1 MTAKNTWSAKVAH
14 PWSSEALLAKA
25 LCYVQEMQPLSR
37 EDWRFG
43 LTSAFVLEFLAR
55 ATLSKT
61 SPVLLADPKDWSNI
75 YYALGNQPT
84 AQKFIPKSI
93 DSSSVLARLRDIIPE
108 FTTELEGFAAQHINR
123 RNEELHAGSIPFE
136 GLPTTWLAPFYRTC
150 QVLLESISLNLEY
163 LFGEDETK
171 LAEKLIAAWR
181 DQSAKAVQKAIAAH
195 KTIWDAKENDEKSK
209 LTQKATA
216 WATRHNGHR
225 VNCPSCTTEA
235 MIIGSAA
242 APPNIRLKNDL
253 IIEVQDHLPTKF
265 ECVACGLKI
274 AGLSQLTACG
284 LGATYK
290 STSTYD
296 AADYY
301 APEDPHEEFED
312 DNNEY

>member
-1 MTAKNTWSAKVAH
+1 MTKNTASSIKAAH

-25 LCYVQEMQPLSR
+25 LRYAQEMQPLSR

-55 ATLSKT
+55 SALAGT
-61 SPVLLADPKDWSNI
+61 SPVLLADAKDWNNI
-75 YYALGNQPT
+75 YFALGKQPA
-84 AQKFIPKSI
+84 AQKFIPKSV
-93 DSSSVLARLRDIIPE
+93 DASSVLARIRDIIPT

-136 GLPTTWLAPFYRTC
+136 GLPTTWLAPFYQTC
-150 QVLLESISLNLEY
+150 QVLLESISRDLAY
-163 LFGEDETK
+163 LFGADEAR
-171 LAEKLIAAWR
+171 LAETLIAAWR
-181 DQSAKAVQKAIAAH
+181 DGSAKAVQKAIAEH
-195 KTIWDAKENDEKSK
+195 KTDWETKQASERKK
-209 LTQKATA
+209 LVQKAA
-216 WATRHNGHR
+216 VWSTRYHGHR
-225 VNCPSCTTEA
+225 VACPACASEA
-235 MIIGSAA
+235 LVFGTAAA
-242 APPNIRLKNDL
+242 APVKRLEDDL
-253 IIEVQDHLPTKF
+253 IVEVQDHLPTKF
-265 ECVACGLKI
+265 ECVACNLKI

-301 APEDPHEEFED
+301 APEDQHEEFED

>member
-1 MTAKNTWSAKVAH
+1 MTVKTSNSTKVAH

-25 LCYVQEMQPLSR
+25 IRYAQEMQPLSR

-55 ATLSKT
+55 SVLAETR
-61 SPVLLADPKDWSNI
+61 PVLLADSKDWNNI
-75 YYALGNQPT
+75 YFALDKQPRAT
-84 AQKFIPKSI
+84 KFIPKSL
-93 DSSSVLARLRDIIPE
+93 DASSVLTRLREIIPE

-150 QVLLESISLNLEY
+150 QVLLESISLDLEY
-163 LFGEDETK
+163 LFGKEEAG

-181 DQSAKAVQKAIAAH
+181 DESAKAVQKSIAAH
-195 KTIWDAKENDEKSK
+195 KTIWDAKESSEQKK
-209 LTQKATA
+209 LIQKAAA
-216 WATRHNGHR
+216 WSTRHHGHR
-225 VNCPSCTTEA
+225 VTCPACATEA
-235 MIIGSAA
+235 LVIGTAAA
-242 APPNIRLKNDL
+242 APVKRLKDDL
-253 IIEVQDHLPTKF
+253 IVEVQDHLPTKF
-265 ECVACGLKI
+265 ECIACGLKI

-301 APEDPHEEFED
+301 APEDQYEEFED

>member
-1 MTAKNTWSAKVAH
+1 MTEMPSSSSKVFH

-25 LCYVQEMQPLSR
+25 LRYAQEMQPLSR
-37 EDWRFG
+37 EEWRFG
-43 LTSAFVLEFLAR
+43 LNSAFVLEFLAR
-55 ATLSKT
+55 SALAAQ
-61 SPVLLADPKDWSNI
+61 SPVLLADAKDWNNI
-75 YYALGNQPT
+75 YFALGGKPT

-93 DSSSVLARLRDIIPE
+93 DISSVLARLRDIIPA

-150 QVLLESISLNLEY
+150 EVLLTSMTRDLEY
-163 LFGEDETK
+163 LFGPSDAA
-171 LAEKLIAAWR
+171 LAETLISAWR
-181 DQSAKAVQKAIAAH
+181 DVSAKAVQQAIAAH
-195 KTIWDAKENDEKSK
+195 KKTWEAKDPSDRTK
-209 LTQKATA
+209 LVQRATV
-216 WATRHNGHR
+216 WATRIHGHR
-225 VNCPSCTTEA
+225 VVCPACSSEA
-235 MIIGSAA
+235 LVFGTAAA
-242 APPNIRLKNDL
+242 APVKRLQDDL

-265 ECVACGLKI
+265 ECIACSLKI

-284 LGATYK
+284 LGSTYK

-301 APEDPHEEFED
+301 APEDQYDDFED

>member
-1 MTAKNTWSAKVAH
+1 MTKKTTSSAKVLH
-14 PWSSEALLAKA
+14 PWSAASLLAKA
-25 LCYVQEMQPLSR
+25 LRYAQEMQPLSR

-55 ATLSKT
+55 SALAET
-61 SPVLLADPKDWSNI
+61 SPVLLADTKDWNNV
-75 YYALGNQPT
+75 YFALGKQPT
-84 AQKFIPKSI
+84 AQKFIPKSVDI
-93 DSSSVLARLRDIIPE
+93 SAVLTRLREIVPA

-123 RNEELHAGSIPFE
+123 RNEELHAGSVPFE

-150 QVLLESISLNLEY
+150 EVLLAVVSKDLEY
-163 LFGEDETK
+163 LFGAEEAK
-171 LAEKLIAAWR
+171 LAETLIAAWR
-181 DQSAKAVQKAIAAH
+181 DESAKAVQKAIGAH
-195 KTIWDAKENDEKSK
+195 KTIWDAKEAPERKK
-209 LTQKATA
+209 LVQKATA
-216 WATRHNGHR
+216 WSTRHNGHR
-225 VNCPSCTTEA
+225 VTCPACGTEA
-235 MIIGSAA
+235 LVIGTAAA
-242 APPNIRLKNDL
+242 APIKRLQDDL
-253 IIEVQDHLPTKF
+253 IVEVQDHLPTKF

-301 APEDPHEEFED
+301 APEDQYQEFED

>member
-1 MTAKNTWSAKVAH
+1 MTKKTTSSNKVTH

-25 LCYVQEMQPLSR
+25 LRYAQEMQPLSR

-55 ATLSKT
+55 SALAQT
-61 SPVLLADPKDWSNI
+61 SPVLLADAKDWNNV
-75 YYALGNQPT
+75 YFALGKQPT
-84 AQKFIPKSI
+84 AQKFIPKSV
-93 DSSSVLARLRDIIPE
+93 DASAVLARLRDIVPL

-136 GLPTTWLAPFYRTC
+136 GLLTTWLAPFYKTC
-150 QVLLESISLNLEY
+150 QVLLESISEDLEY
-163 LFGEDETK
+163 LFGAEEAK

-181 DQSAKAVQKAIAAH
+181 DESAKAVQKAIAAH
-195 KTIWDAKENDEKSK
+195 KTIWETKEAPERKK
-209 LTQKATA
+209 LIQKATV
-216 WATRHNGHR
+216 WSTRHHGHR
-225 VNCPSCTTEA
+225 VTCPACGSEA
-235 MIIGSAA
+235 LVIGTAA
-242 APPNIRLKNDL
+242 APPVKRLKDDL
-253 IIEVQDHLPTKF
+253 IVEVQDHLPTKF
-265 ECVACGLKI
+265 ECVACSLKI

-301 APEDPHEEFED
+301 APEDQHEEFED

>member
-1 MTAKNTWSAKVAH
+1 MTKKTASSSKVAN

-25 LCYVQEMQPLSR
+25 LRYAQEMQPLSR

-55 ATLSKT
+55 SALAET
-61 SPVLLADPKDWSNI
+61 SPVLLADAKDWNNI
-75 YYALGNQPT
+75 YFALGKQPT
-84 AQKFIPKSI
+84 AQKFIPKSV
-93 DSSSVLARLRDIIPE
+93 DVSSVLARLRDIVPS
-108 FTTELEGFAAQHINR
+108 FTTELEGFAAQHMNR

-136 GLPTTWLAPFYRTC
+136 GLSTTWLAPFYRTC
-150 QVLLESISLNLEY
+150 QVLLASISRDLEY
-163 LFGEDETK
+163 LFGPEEAK

-181 DQSAKAVQKAIAAH
+181 DESAKAVQKAIAAH
-195 KTIWDAKENDEKSK
+195 KTIWETKEAAERKK
-209 LTQKATA
+209 LVQKATV
-216 WATRHNGHR
+216 WSTRHHGHR
-225 VNCPSCTTEA
+225 VTCPACASDALVVGTA
-235 MIIGSAA
+235 AA
-242 APPNIRLKNDL
+242 APVKRLKDDL
-253 IIEVQDHLPTKF
+253 IVEVQDHLPTKF
-265 ECVACGLKI
+265 ECVACNLKI

-301 APEDPHEEFED
+301 APEDQHEEFED

>member
-1 MTAKNTWSAKVAH
+1 MTKKNTSSSKAAH

-25 LCYVQEMQPLSR
+25 LRYAQEMQPLSR

-55 ATLSKT
+55 SALAKA
-61 SPVLLADPKDWSNI
+61 SPVLLADAKDWNNI
-75 YYALGNQPT
+75 YFALGNQPT
-84 AQKFIPKSI
+84 AQKFIPKSV
-93 DSSSVLARLRDIIPE
+93 DASSVLARLRDIVPS

-136 GLPTTWLAPFYRTC
+136 GLPTTWLAPFYQTC
-150 QVLLESISLNLEY
+150 RILLESVSRDLEY
-163 LFGEDETK
+163 LFGAEEAK

-181 DQSAKAVQKAIAAH
+181 DESAKAVQKAIAAH
-195 KTIWDAKENDEKSK
+195 KTIWEAKDAPERKK
-209 LTQKATA
+209 LSQKATV
-216 WATRHNGHR
+216 WSTRHHGHR
-225 VNCPSCTTEA
+225 VTCPACGSEA
-235 MIIGSAA
+235 LVVGTAAA
-242 APPNIRLKNDL
+242 APVKRLKDDL
-253 IIEVQDHLPTKF
+253 IVEVQDHLPTKF
-265 ECVACGLKI
+265 ECVACNLKI

-301 APEDPHEEFED
+301 APEDQHEQFED

>member
-1 MTAKNTWSAKVAH
+1 MTNKTTSSAKALH
-14 PWSSEALLAKA
+14 PWSVESLLAKA
-25 LCYVQEMQPLSR
+25 LRYAQEMQPLSR

-55 ATLSKT
+55 SALAET
-61 SPVLLADPKDWSNI
+61 SPVLLADAKDWNNV
-75 YYALGNQPT
+75 YFALGKQPT
-84 AQKFIPKSI
+84 VQKFIPKSV
-93 DSSSVLARLRDIIPE
+93 DVSAVLARLREIVPA

-150 QVLLESISLNLEY
+150 EVLLAVVSKDLEY
-163 LFGEDETK
+163 LFGAEEAK
-171 LAEKLIAAWR
+171 LAETLIAAWR
-181 DQSAKAVQKAIAAH
+181 DESAKAVQKAIGAH
-195 KTIWDAKENDEKSK
+195 ATIWDAKEATERSE
-209 LTQKATA
+209 LVQKATA
-216 WATRHNGHR
+216 WSTRHNGHR
-225 VNCPSCTTEA
+225 VTCPACRTEA
-235 MIIGSAA
+235 LVIGTAAA
-242 APPNIRLKNDL
+242 APIKRLQGDL
-253 IIEVQDHLPTKF
+253 IVEVQDHLPTKF
-265 ECVACGLKI
+265 ECVACGLKL

-301 APEDPHEEFED
+301 APEDQYQEFED

>member
-1 MTAKNTWSAKVAH
+1 MTMKTSSSAKAIH
-14 PWSSEALLAKA
+14 PWSSDALLTKA
-25 LCYVQEMQPLSR
+25 LRYAQEMQPLSR

-55 ATLSKT
+55 STLAET
-61 SPVLLADPKDWSNI
+61 SPVLLADTKDWNNI
-75 YYALGNQPT
+75 YFALGKQPT
-84 AQKFIPKSI
+84 AQKFIPKSV
-93 DSSSVLARLRDIIPE
+93 DASSVLARLRDIIPA

-150 QVLLESISLNLEY
+150 QILLESMSRDLEY
-163 LFGEDETK
+163 LFGADEAQ
-171 LAEKLIAAWR
+171 LAKTLIAAWR
-181 DQSAKAVQKAIAAH
+181 DESAKAVQKAIAAH
-195 KTIWDAKENDEKSK
+195 KTIWDAKERDEQEK
-209 LTQKATA
+209 LIQKATA
-216 WATRHNGHR
+216 WSARHHGHR
-225 VNCPSCTTEA
+225 ITCPACATEA
-235 MIIGSAA
+235 LVTGTAAA
-242 APPNIRLKNDL
+242 APVKRLKDDL

-284 LGATYK
+284 LGSTYK

-301 APEDPHEEFED
+301 APEDQYEEFED

>member
-1 MTAKNTWSAKVAH
+1 MTETISNKVVH

-25 LCYVQEMQPLSR
+25 LLYAQEMQPLSR

-55 ATLSKT
+55 GALAAT
-61 SPVLLADPKDWSNI
+61 SPVLLADAKDWNNI
-75 YYALGNQPT
+75 FFALGKQPKV
-84 AQKFIPKSI
+84 QKFIPKSV
-93 DSSSVLARLRDIIPE
+93 DSSSVLARLRDILPA

-123 RNEELHAGSIPFE
+123 RNEEVHGGSLPFE
-136 GLPTTWLAPFYRTC
+136 GLPTTWLAPFYQTC
-150 QVLLESISLNLEY
+150 QVLLASMSRDLAFM
-163 LFGEDETK
+163 FGPDEAE

-181 DQSAKAVQKAIAAH
+181 DESAKAVQKAIAAH
-195 KTIWDAKENDEKSK
+195 KTIWDGLESIERDK
-209 LTQKATA
+209 LAQSSTA
-216 WATRHNGHR
+216 WATRHHGHR
-225 VNCPSCTTEA
+225 VTCPACASDA
-235 MIIGSAA
+235 LVIGTAA
-242 APPNIRLKNDL
+242 APPVKRLKDDL
-253 IIEVQDHLPTKF
+253 IVEVQDYLPSKF
-265 ECVACGLKI
+265 ECVACKLKI